1 MQDSH
6 SLLSRFKSLSGIAV
20 ITGFLLVV
28 AGPGLL
34 WTDWLN
40 NQMFRVGTLLLPKPE
55 SNDSI
60 RLIQLPADAY
70 SKPEGISRIRH
81 LLKKLDRADAAGVA
95 VVLKPLPSLDYQ
107 LKQDEGKATSRDE
120 QQDDNWELTRGELNK
135 LAWSLQQYEV
145 NVGIVTQPSQT
156 DYYSFPAKT
165 ASDAEQ
171 TYLDELERFKYS
183 DLNLINQK
191 TTGMHYSYP
200 RYPVSVQL
208 STVNKPL
215 IWFEAGDFRFIPD
228 LVLRLY
234 AHLQPD
240 RNIDWIHGNRLQLAT
255 QVIRTDDDGMVLEYY
270 SALTQNHADIKT
282 LSLDRALSVSDRQFA
297 NKLVIIADDSYHL
310 NTIGNSLANLV
321 SGTTYHEPVWSDW
334 LTLGGGVFIM
344 LFTLLVLPRVSRATG
359 YLLSFIVLL
368 VGLISQYVLL
378 IVKGIWVPLL
388 GLFVYLLFAHFIM
401 QLKRINDA
409 RMDHLRLLAHEA
421 FWHLG
426 QYQYEQG
433 DHEKALPNL
442 LKCKP
447 TSDVV
452 ELLYEIALGFE
463 RRRQYDRALQ
473 LYSDIDVRRANY
485 RDVRKRLQSLTSV
498 ATQVQADPFKP
509 GQTTRTLVLPD
520 LDIELPTLGRYELE
534 KELGRGAMGVVYLGK
549 DPRINRQVAIKTL
562 DYSQFSSKEIKS
574 IKSRFFREA
583 EAAGRLSHP
592 NIVTVYD
599 VGDEEDFAFIAMD
612 YVPGVSLGEYTQA
625 DHLLPVAE
633 VYRLIA
639 EVAETLDYAHS
650 QKIVHRDIKPSNIMY
665 NPENGQFK
673 VTDFG
678 IARITDSVRTRTGSF
693 MGSPSY
699 MSPEQMTG
707 SRVDGKS
714 DIYALGVS
722 FYQLL
727 TGVLPFQADN
737 LGNLAYK
744 ITHEKHRPIR
754 DHRPDLPA
762 SATRIVNKCL
772 QKKPENRY
780 KDGHEMAVALKRGM
794 PRGGEA

>member
-1 MQDSH
+1 MQ
-6 SLLSRFKSLSGIAV
+6 
-20 ITGFLLVV
+20 
-28 AGPGLL
+28 
-34 WTDWLN
+34 
-40 NQMFRVGTLLLPKPE
+40 
-55 SNDSI
+55 
-60 RLIQLPADAY
+60 
-70 SKPEGISRIRH
+70 
-81 LLKKLDRADAAGVA
+81 
-95 VVLKPLPSLDYQ
+95 
-107 LKQDEGKATSRDE
+107 
-120 QQDDNWELTRGELNK
+120 
-135 LAWSLQQYEV
+135 
-145 NVGIVTQPSQT
+145 
-156 DYYSFPAKT
+156 
-165 ASDAEQ
+165 
-171 TYLDELERFKYS
+171 
-183 DLNLINQK
+183 
-191 TTGMHYSYP
+191 YSYP

-215 IWFEAGDFRFIPD
+215 IWFEAGDFRFTPD
-228 LVLRLY
+228 LVLKMY
-234 AHLQPD
+234 SHLQND
-240 RNIDWIHGNRLQLAT
+240 RSIDWVNGNSLQLAT
-255 QVIRTDDDGMVLEYY
+255 EVINTDDDGMVLEYY
-270 SALTQNHADIKT
+270 SALTGNYADIKT
-282 LSLDRALSVSDRQFA
+282 LSLDRALSVPNRHFA

-310 NTIGNSLANLV
+310 RTIGNSLVNLV
-321 SGTTYHEPVWSDW
+321 SGTTYHKPGWSNW
-334 LTLGGGVFIM
+334 LSLGGAAFVLLFALFI
-344 LFTLLVLPRVSRATG
+344 LPRVSKSTG

-368 VGLISQYVLL
+368 IGLASQYVLL

-388 GLFVYLLFAHFIM
+388 GLFLYLMFAHFIM
-401 QLKRINDA
+401 LLKRINDG
-409 RMDHLRLLAHEA
+409 RMDHLRLMAHEA

-442 LKCKP
+442 LKCTP

-473 LYSDIDVRRANY
+473 LYSDIDIRRPAY

-498 ATQVQADPFKP
+498 ATQVVGDVFKP

-520 LDIELPTLGRYELE
+520 PNIELPTLGRYKLE

-549 DPRINRQVAIKTL
+549 DPKINRLVAIKTL

-612 YVPGVSLGEYTQA
+612 YVPGVSLGEFTQA
-625 DHLLPVAE
+625 DKLLPVAE
-633 VYRLIA
+633 VYRLTA
-639 EVAETLDYAHS
+639 EVAEALAYAHD
-650 QKIVHRDIKPSNIMY
+650 QNIVHRDIKPSNIMY
-665 NPENGQFK
+665 NPEDGQFK

-707 SRVDGKS
+707 ANVDGRS

-727 TGVLPFQADN
+727 TGVLPFKADN

-744 ITHEKHRPIR
+744 ITHEKHKPIR
-754 DHRPDLPA
+754 DLRPDLPA

-772 QKKPENRY
+772 QKKVENRY
-780 KDGHEMAVALKRGM
+780 QDGREMATALKRGM
-794 PRGGEA
+794 PRNGG